1 MYRFQRGR
9 YTRRRVWWTASR
21 VDRPTDKLV
30 VIYICEIALR
40 IECLSRRLGIHW
52 IPAHAGVLG
61 NKSADITAKKSYR
74 MESKRMAFYADAL
87 TTKPPNFGIS
97 IQNSCRPPN
106 QRTTGGKP
114 EDRDM
119 GGLLS
124 NPQLNHLLLFS
135 WNSTP

>member
-9 YTRRRVWWTASR
+9 YTRRRVWWIASR

-30 VIYICEIALR
+30 VIYIYEIALR

-97 IQNSCRPPN
+97 IPS
-106 QRTTGGKP
+106 QRMTGGKP
-114 EDRDM
+114 EDRNM
-119 GGLLS
+119 GGSLS

-135 WNSTP
+135 